1 MSEIQYFLN
10 YKIDYLISNMLRSK
24 LIVFA
29 ILLMIQVCQVQS
41 LGSLRSKA
49 NPNKLRNRS
58 VWNRKSLKDV

>member
-1 MSEIQYFLN
+1 
-10 YKIDYLISNMLRSK
+10 MLRSK